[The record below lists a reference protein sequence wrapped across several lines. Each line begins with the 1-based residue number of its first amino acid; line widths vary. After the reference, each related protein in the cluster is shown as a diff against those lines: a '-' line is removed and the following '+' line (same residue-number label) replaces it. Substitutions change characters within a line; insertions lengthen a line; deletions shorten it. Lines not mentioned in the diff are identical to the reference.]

1 MPENPPF
8 EVPASVRELAERNV
22 EQARTAYTQ
31 FLDFARQAQEAMTK
45 SSVAMATGARE
56 VQSRAMRYAGDNVEA
71 GFALASDLAKARDLK
86 EFLEIQQRY
95 AQQQLR
101 TYTEQAQE
109 IGRLLADT
117 AQRAQKSQ
125 LSTSKGKS
133 L

>member
-125 LSTSKGKS
+125 RQH
-133 L
+133 

>member
-31 FLDFARQAQEAMTK
+31 FLDFARHAQEAMAK

-71 GFALASDLAKARDLK
+71 GFTLASDLAKARDLM

-117 AQRAQKSQ
+117 AQKARKSQ
-125 LSTSKGKS
+125 RQH
-133 L
+133 